1 MRRYALAFIAGAM
14 LLATACVDE
23 VTITVTPVSPTDTST
38 PRNRGTTVPG
48 SSDTTRPEQPT
59 ATTRSTTPT
68 TIGPASE
75 PVPMETVI
83 ADIQSFWT
91 KNLPEVFGEEYTALS
106 ADKIVAMEPGSPA
119 LRCDGE
125 RVRYRDVQDNAF
137 AAPCSEGTTVVYD
150 AAGLIPSLEDR
161 FGPAAPAV
169 VLAHEW
175 GHVAQFEGNAPIDR
189 VATYVVEQQADCFA
203 GAWVKESGDRLGGVF
218 SDASS
223 LDGLIGALLD
233 FRDVPGDNVLA
244 ADAHGSGFDRVR
256 AFQEGYE
263 KGVGECA
270 DYLTNPPPTTQIPFT
285 QADIETLGNL
295 SIDEMLPLVI
305 GDSNYFYGKLF
316 PGFTPI
322 TTLIALGRAGV
333 SETTCNKTM
342 VTAEDL
348 VVRYCKPEGTIAYND
363 DLIEELH
370 TEIGDN
376 ATGTLLG
383 LAWAEAARQFKGKA
397 ADTSGSLT
405 VLRQQACLTGGWFQ
419 SVLINDGSDATRAP
433 FSFSAGDLD
442 EAVSVFVQFGSQG
455 RLSEPGAVFST
466 VAALRQGVTGGAES
480 CGVK

>member
-1 MRRYALAFIAGAM
+1 MRRSTFAFIAGA
-14 LLATACVDE
+14 LVLASACVDD
-23 VTITVTPVSPTDTST
+23 VTITVTPLSPTDTTT
-38 PRNRGTTVPG
+38 P
-48 SSDTTRPEQPT
+48 SATTRPG
-59 ATTRSTTPT
+59 STTTEPEQSSSTNSPSTPT
-68 TIGPASE
+68 DTTPSE
-75 PVPMETVI
+75 PVPLATVI
-83 ADIQSFWT
+83 ADIQSFWSD
-91 KNLPEVFGEEYTALS
+91 NLPGVFDQKYTPLPDAR
-106 ADKIVAMEPGSPA
+106 IVAMEPTTPS

-150 AAGLIPSLEDR
+150 ARNLLPSLEDR

-175 GHVAQFEGNAPIDR
+175 GHVAQFQGGAPIDR

-203 GAWVKESGDRLGGVF
+203 GAWAKGSGERLGGVF
-218 SDASS
+218 ADAGS

-233 FRDVPGDNVLA
+233 FRDAPGDNVLA

-285 QADIETLGNL
+285 EADFATQGNL
-295 SIDEMLPLVI
+295 DFDAMLPLVI
-305 GDSNYFYGKLF
+305 GDLNYFYGKFL

-322 TTLIALGRAGV
+322 TELVALGRAGE
-333 SETTCNKTM
+333 SQSTCNKTV
-342 VTAEDL
+342 VTADDL
-348 VVRYCKPEGTIAYND
+348 VVRYCKPEGTIVYND
-363 DLIEELH
+363 DLIQELH

-383 LAWAEAARQFKGKA
+383 LAWAEAARQFAGETP
-397 ADTSGSLT
+397 DSSGALD

-419 SVLINDGSDATRAP
+419 SVLTNDGSDDTRDP

-466 VAALRQGVTGGAES
+466 VAALRQGVTGGPES
-480 CGVK
+480 CGVT